1 MQQAILG
8 EEEIKRL
15 GKEDKQLKQ
24 INIANEQLAKTMVK
38 RGILMSGE
46 TELLIL
52 SSSLASVFLLYL
64 GGTVILNENISIG
77 TYMAF
82 AGYFSK
88 LYAPVLNWN
97 TTILTFKP
105 DFIALQRIRDFFFM
119 NIYALFPNC
128 YLKIT

>member
-1 MQQAILG
+1 LG

-52 SSSLASVFLLYL
+52 FSSLASVFYY
-64 GGTVILNENISIG
+64 ILVG
-77 TYMAF
+77 
-82 AGYFSK
+82 
-88 LYAPVLNWN
+88 L
-97 TTILTFKP
+97 
-105 DFIALQRIRDFFFM
+105 
-119 NIYALFPNC
+119 
-128 YLKIT
+128 

>member
-1 MQQAILG
+1 MYRSKMQQAILG

-52 SSSLASVFLLYL
+52 FSSLASVFYY
-64 GGTVILNENISIG
+64 ILVG
-77 TYMAF
+77 
-82 AGYFSK
+82 
-88 LYAPVLNWN
+88 L
-97 TTILTFKP
+97 
-105 DFIALQRIRDFFFM
+105 
-119 NIYALFPNC
+119 
-128 YLKIT
+128 

>member
-52 SSSLASVFLLYL
+52 FSSLASVFYY
-64 GGTVILNENISIG
+64 ILVG
-77 TYMAF
+77 
-82 AGYFSK
+82 
-88 LYAPVLNWN
+88 L
-97 TTILTFKP
+97 
-105 DFIALQRIRDFFFM
+105 
-119 NIYALFPNC
+119 
-128 YLKIT
+128 